1 MSLKRFFNRLRL
13 GNTLDKPGLE
23 GETLLTRAVK
33 TGDLDTVREF
43 LDLGAD
49 PNAKNKSGEA
59 PLHIALTMENLK
71 IMHLLLETGADIFK
85 KQNGLT
91 LREHA
96 EKLELKSIARALRE
110 LEARKQE
117 ALIAAASAMPMGM
130 MGVAIMTPPPMRNVV
145 LRDHLKED
153 GSEKPAA
160 NDKPK
165 KPRGGTD
172 SRGPK

>member
-1 MSLKRFFNRLRL
+1 MSLKKFFNRLRL
-13 GNTLDKPGLE
+13 GNTIDKPGLE

-33 TGDLDTVREF
+33 TGDAQTVREF

-49 PNAKNKSGEA
+49 PNVKNKAGEM
-59 PLHIALTMENLK
+59 PLHIALSMQNLTVL
-71 IMHLLLETGADIFK
+71 HLLLETGADIFK

-96 EKLELKSIARALRE
+96 EKLELKSLARALRE
-110 LEARKQE
+110 LEVKKQE

-130 MGVAIMTPPPMRNVV
+130 MGVAVMTPAPMRNVV

-153 GSEKPAA
+153 GDKPAA

-165 KPRGGTD
+165 NPRRGTGG
-172 SRGPK
+172 SGPK